1 MRGRQSKDD
10 LQFDPEIERT
20 ARVNRKAVQLSKL
33 IAPEQRGQTPSPA
46 LLVTEKPTSP
56 EPSIMG
62 DPAPRPKLGD
72 YGLATHRGQLTHF
85 SAC

>member
-10 LQFDPEIERT
+10 LQFYLEIERT
-20 ARVNRKAVQLSKL
+20 ARVNQKAVRLSKPL
-33 IAPEQRGQTPSPA
+33 VPEQRGQTTSPA

-62 DPAPRPKLGD
+62 DRAPRPKLGD
-72 YGLATHRGQLTHF
+72 YGLATHRGQLTHTF
-85 SAC
+85 